1 MFATVFILLYTAH
14 LFADYALQSDHQ
26 AEHKA
31 GPGITGW
38 CANLSHAAT
47 HVLVSA
53 ALLATGTAVLGL
65 SLNGP
70 IAVAAL
76 GWVGASHAL
85 LDRRWPSSGGW
96 NTSAVRPST
105 RPAAAPPSWTRPAT
119 SARSSWPPSR
129 PPPDPHPHPHRGRQ
143 RPA

>member
-1 MFATVFILLYTAH
+1 MFATVFILLHTAH

-38 CANLSHAAT
+38 RANLSHAAT

-53 ALLATGTAVLGL
+53 GLLATGTAVLGL

-70 IAVAAL
+70 VAVAAL

-85 LDRRWPSSGGW
+85 LDRRRPVQWWMEHVGRAPKYAARGG
-96 NTSAVRPST
+96 AAFVDQAGHVGALVLAAL
-105 RPAAAPPSWTRPAT
+105 AAAA
-119 SARSSWPPSR
+119 
-129 PPPDPHPHPHRGRQ
+129 
-143 RPA
+143 